1 MEAATELQSIIV
13 PLGFVFFVI
22 NWAFFSKIDKETK
35 LNGESNL
42 FCLALYVNEVAMWP
56 VFIKFLACGYDG
68 RTMTV
73 PNYAMRGKKG
83 P

>member
-1 MEAATELQSIIV
+1 MM
-13 PLGFVFFVI
+13 FVMLSLAVQ
-22 NWAFFSKIDKETK
+22 KIDKETK